1 MRWNTPA
8 DCFSVHDVLFD
19 EPINGTDTA
28 SAEESKPTTNGNHL
42 ASDVTAPAVEPA
54 VQPITDVSSGIDGI
68 AQFLPD
74 HTDSNSLFGDD
85 DIVQSVTEATEAP
98 ISDVRD
104 EPAPAPSTATE
115 PVDTQTTNA
124 STQQVPETQIAP
136 SIEPASADAMDTTA
150 DAPDDSK
157 SEPPTKPMKEL
168 SIQPESTTTP
178 AKTGLSADADREME
192 DAPPS
197 GKVRPREDFEED
209 NEEIAPEAKRTK
221 TEEMSSSQIDI
232 KSELPAQLVQMNG
245 SSTPRG
251 DGTATPRGVATV
263 ISSEPSGVHRAAD
276 YEPWPTSPM
285 TQAQNKFLLERIR
298 NTKKIKVSLA
308 FKDPVDPVAL
318 NIPTY
323 PTIVTKPMDLTT
335 MEGKLKENRYTYVKE
350 FMEDLDQMIENSEL
364 FNNKQH
370 PVTQAGYNLRAYFL
384 KGMGKMP
391 RGGVDE
397 PQKPAK
403 AKKPSVNTAPKAAK
417 RESKP
422 APPVKSPAA
431 PKAASPQAAWPLGQ
445 DGMPLIRRDSTSAND
460 RPKRE
465 IHRPSKDLPYT
476 NAKPRKK
483 KYQQELKFCESVLNE
498 IMKPKYQGVTYPFVV
513 PVDPVALNIPS
524 YLKIIKKPMDFG
536 TIEKNFKNGVYQS
549 AKDFHADCQLV
560 FQNCY
565 KFNPEGDAVNAMG
578 HQMEDLF
585 NKFWNEKAAWLEQHA
600 PAPEQSPEAYSDEEE
615 EEEDEEE
622 EEVDAA
628 QAQFLAIQ
636 QQIAALNETAQQLLH
651 AQKGKRASPK
661 APSKK
666 KAKAPAPV
674 KKKSIPLTV
683 PPPVKAGKPKAKP
696 KPPQPLS
703 FAQKQ
708 DISEGISTLGDADMR
723 KAVQIIR
730 NGCPHLA
737 NVHDDEMELDMDEIN
752 DETLREL
759 LKFIKSLRGPKG
771 GVSSVADDDFEPPR
785 PVHKQST
792 ASRPKKNKPMG
803 KTEQED
809 NMRKIQEKL
818 QSFQGG
824 ASGSSQSPPGMST
837 VRDVDDVILT
847 DAAHEEESSDD
858 DSGSESEEE

>member
-1 MRWNTPA
+1 MNN
-8 DCFSVHDVLFD
+8 SVHDDLFD
-19 EPINGTDTA
+19 EPVNGTETNA
-28 SAEESKPTTNGNHL
+28 IEESKPTINGDHT
-42 ASDVTAPAVEPA
+42 ASDVPAPAVEPA
-54 VQPITDVSSGIDGI
+54 VQPVTDVSSGIDGV

-74 HTDSNSLFGDD
+74 QTDSNSLFGDELG
-85 DIVQSVTEATEAP
+85 QSVTEATEAP
-98 ISDVRD
+98 TSDVRD
-104 EPAPAPSTATE
+104 EPAPAPAADAALAETQATTE
-115 PVDTQTTNA
+115 
-124 STQQVPETQIAP
+124 STQQVPETQITP
-136 SIEPASADAMDTTA
+136 SIEQPASGDAMDTTA
-150 DAPDDSK
+150 DAPQDST
-157 SEPPTKPMKEL
+157 SAPPTKPMKEL
-168 SIQPESTTTP
+168 SMHSESTTP
-178 AKTGLSADADREME
+178 AKVELSADREME
-192 DAPPS
+192 DAPQS
-197 GKVRPREDFEED
+197 GKVRPREDFEAD
-209 NEEIAPEAKRTK
+209 NGSIEPEAKRTK
-221 TEEMSSSQIDI
+221 TEEVSSAQI
-232 KSELPAQLVQMNG
+232 KSELPAQLVQSNG
-245 SSTPRG
+245 TSTPRG

-276 YEPWPTSPM
+276 YEAWPTTPM

-308 FKDPVDPVAL
+308 FKDPVDHIAL

-323 PTIVTKPMDLTT
+323 PSIVTKPMDLST
-335 MEGKLKENRYTYVKE
+335 MESKLKENKYTYVKD
-350 FMEDLDQMIENSEL
+350 FMKDLDQMIENSEL

-397 PQKPAK
+397 PPKPAK
-403 AKKPSVNTAPKAAK
+403 AKKPSVSTAPKAAR
-417 RESKP
+417 RESRP
-422 APPVKSPAA
+422 APPTVKSPAA
-431 PKAASPQAAWPLGQ
+431 AVATSPPSAWPLQQ

-483 KYQQELKFCESVLNE
+483 KYQQELKFCESVLTE
-498 IMKPKYQGVTYPFVV
+498 IMKPKYQPITYPFVV

-549 AKDFHADCQLV
+549 AKDFHADCMLV

-585 NKFWNEKAAWLEQHA
+585 NSLWKEKADWLAQHA
-600 PAPEQSPEAYSDEEE
+600 PAPEQSPEVYSDEEDEEE
-615 EEEDEEE
+615 EEDD

-628 QAQFLAIQ
+628 QAQFIAIQ
-636 QQIAALNETAQQLLH
+636 QQIAALNETAQQLLN
-651 AQKGKRASPK
+651 ASKGGKRASPK
-661 APSKK
+661 APNKK
-666 KAKAPAPV
+666 KVKAPAPV
-674 KKKSIPLTV
+674 KKKNHVPLSV

-696 KPPQPLS
+696 KPAQPLS

-771 GVSSVADDDFEPPR
+771 GASVADDDFEPPR
-785 PVHKQST
+785 PVHKSTT

-824 ASGSSQSPPGMST
+824 ASGSSQSPPGMSW
-837 VRDVDDVILT
+837 VRDLDDKVLT
-847 DAAHEEESSDD
+847 CVAAHDEEESSDD